1 MNDTWKQFGWYYHV
15 LPIKDSEMSHLNNW
29 TSPCEWGNSLQQPF
43 DQVMFR
49 ITAMGHLAIP
59 LGNGETLTATNTA

>member
-15 LPIKDSEMSHLNNW
+15 LPIKDSEMSHLNKW
-29 TSPCEWGNSLQQPF
+29 TSPCEWGKFSPTA
-43 DQVMFR
+43 DQMMFR
-49 ITAMGHLAIP
+49 ITVMGHLAIP